1 MMSKHIFLFPLLIGL
16 LLVAQAAFS
25 LQIPEKPKGRVS
37 DYAGLLTNDQIT
49 QLDARL
55 QRYEEETTNQIAVA
69 IFKSLEGE
77 SLEDFSIHL
86 AERWKIGTRRDNGVI
101 LLVFLDDRKLRI
113 EVGYG
118 LEGALT
124 DAISS
129 SIIRS
134 DIAPR
139 FRQGDYDGGIKAGIE
154 KIAEAT
160 RGEYKAEPNAE
171 EQRNNR
177 SIGQSDIIFWGIVIF
192 TLIFIIWGERRH
204 RYYTFGPSGWN
215 HGRRF
220 PGGGWGSDGG
230 SRGGGG
236 YGGGFSGGGG
246 GFGGGGASGGW

>member
-1 MMSKHIFLFPLLIGL
+1 MMSKRISLFFFLIGL

-37 DYAGLLTNDQIT
+37 DYTDLLTNDQIT
-49 QLDARL
+49 QLDSQL

-69 IFKSLEGE
+69 IFKNLEGE
-77 SLEDFSIHL
+77 SLEDFSIRL

-129 SIIRS
+129 SIIRN

-139 FRQGDYDGGIKAGIE
+139 FRQGDYYGGIEAGIQR
-154 KIAEAT
+154 IIEAT
-160 RGEYKAEPNAE
+160 RGEYKAEPNT
-171 EQRNNR
+171 QKNNR
-177 SIGQSDIIFWGIVIF
+177 SIGQFDIIFWGIIIF
-192 TLIFIIWGERRH
+192 TLISIIWGERRH

-215 HGRRF
+215 YGRRF
-220 PGGGWGSDGG
+220 PGGGWNYGGG

-236 YGGGFSGGGG
+236 SGGGFSGGGG
-246 GFGGGGASGGW
+246 SFGGGGASGGW